1 MTRKWKIV
9 NDQSNANYDVGNKAI
24 YNLKVLKSNLC
35 GYNDAYILV
44 GGNITIIELQETQV
58 AFKNCPLFPK
68 CVTKIDGT
76 TTNDAEDLDS
86 VMWMDNVIEYSSN
99 YSQQQE
105 LYFYSKDEAN
115 YLTADTGNTSNF
127 ESFMY
132 KDKLLEVTLADGDNK
147 IFKNAT
153 IVWSKDLSNFWRS
166 L

>member
-86 VMWMDNVIEYSSN
+86 VMSMDNLIEYSSN

-105 LYFYSKDEAN
+105 L
-115 YLTADTGNTSNF
+115 
-127 ESFMY
+127 
-132 KDKLLEVTLADGDNK
+132 
-147 IFKNAT
+147 
-153 IVWSKDLSNFWRS
+153 
-166 L
+166 